1 MARQGQSAVEI
12 YPVDRKGKKW
22 AYRVRASN
30 GRIILD
36 MAENPQSKFNA
47 ERSALSLIQSV
58 ATAYIEVVPE

>member
-12 YPVDRKGKKW
+12 YPVDRKKNQW

-36 MAENPQSKFNA
+36 MAGAPQSKFNA